1 MKTLKITL
9 ALVAIAMLTVSGV
22 QSETAIEIANEEK
35 LVAPVNIDLLA
46 HKGKAK
52 IKLPTQG

>member
-22 QSETAIEIANEEK
+22 QSDQNDYVDTKTIKQETKINLIAHGKVKK
-35 LVAPVNIDLLA
+35 LKMPS
-46 HKGKAK
+46 
-52 IKLPTQG
+52 QG

>member
-22 QSETAIEIANEEK
+22 ESDKIVSNNDDPTYKDYNNSK
-35 LVAPVNIDLLA
+35 LVAIDRT
-46 HKGKAK
+46 KGKLK
-52 IKLPTQG
+52 TQG

>member
-22 QSETAIEIANEEK
+22 QSDK
-35 LVAPVNIDLLA
+35 VVADNDPTYKEYNNKYLLA
-46 HKGKAK
+46 ADKK
-52 IKLPTQG
+52 KLKKQSQM